1 MNRTLVTKL
10 VVMTA
15 GMFAFGYLLV
25 PIYDVFCDI
34 TGINGKTANE
44 AATVVEKPDLD
55 RTIEV
60 EFIGSVNQN
69 APWEFRPSVAR
80 MTVHPGKLYDTTFF
94 ARNLADRDLI
104 GQAVPSVSPGQA
116 ARHFQKTDCFCF
128 TEQHFEQGEG
138 RDMTVRFIIDP
149 ELPRHV
155 ETVTLGYTFFAT
167 EKLAAATNSY

>member
-1 MNRTLVTKL
+1 
-10 VVMTA
+10 MTA

-34 TGINGKTANE
+34 TGINGKTAAS
-44 AATVVEKPDLD
+44 AATVVESPDMD
-55 RTIEV
+55 RTIVV
-60 EFIGSVNQN
+60 EFISSVNQN

-80 MTVHPGKLYDTTFF
+80 MTVHPGKLYDATFF

-116 ARHFQKTDCFCF
+116 AKHFQKTDCFCF

-138 RDMTVRFIIDP
+138 RDMIVRFIIDP
-149 ELPRHV
+149 ELHGHV
-155 ETVTLGYTFFAT
+155 ETVTLGYTFYAT